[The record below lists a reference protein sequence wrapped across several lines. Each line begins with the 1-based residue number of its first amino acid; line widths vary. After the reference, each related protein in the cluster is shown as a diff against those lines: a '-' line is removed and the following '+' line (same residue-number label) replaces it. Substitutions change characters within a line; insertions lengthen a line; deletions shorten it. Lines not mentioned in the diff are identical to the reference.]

1 MCIIWSVPR
10 SWRHAP
16 RMQLIPRVN
25 TRKEHG
31 GLDQLR
37 GRGFNEQWWVSQ
49 FETVAC
55 SDHHAMPMMTAHA
68 TLIYL
73 VLRPEVKETQKW
85 FTRHEDSFCLIADP
99 IPELWEHTVNMLRF
113 LISCVICNILY
124 VFLKILVR
132 DWLDWLRYYRLHE
145 LCLCIHSS
153 ETDVLLQV

>member
-1 MCIIWSVPR
+1 
-10 SWRHAP
+10 
-16 RMQLIPRVN
+16 MQLIPRVD

-55 SDHHAMPMMTAHA
+55 SDHHAMPMMPAHA

-85 FTRHEDSFCLIADP
+85 FTRHEDSFCLITDP
-99 IPELWEHTVNMLRF
+99 IPELWEYYCKYAEIPG
-113 LISCVICNILY
+113 ISCVICNILY
-124 VFLKILVR
+124 VFKNSSQRLTRLTEV
-132 DWLDWLRYYRLHE
+132 LRLHE